1 MSVVGLPTR
10 KTLGTENFPPRFF
23 CTQQKRA
30 CRRIVNM
37 RANFI
42 TNKENRLKSSRRF
55 SYGGFAQVCKGLG
68 LTLELSTPRRI
79 SLAGQW
85 YIARNKTTVSGCRLR
100 CVFLAGSAQV
110 CNRKPPVQGLLALG
124 SSFCGARENE
134 VYEAIG
140 PGPISP
146 GQFFLRA
153 PRYLAAARIL

>member
-1 MSVVGLPTR
+1 MARQRAKHSGR
-10 KTLGTENFPPRFF
+10 KTFRPVFF
-23 CTQQKRA
+23 ALNKKCA
-30 CRRIVNM
+30 CRRIVKTH
-37 RANFI
+37 ANFI
-42 TNKENRLKSSRRF
+42 TNKENRLKFSRRF

-68 LTLELSTPRRI
+68 LTLELSTPRRV

-85 YIARNKTTVSGCRLR
+85 YIARNKTTISGCRLR
-100 CVFLAGSAQV
+100 CVFLAGSTQV

>member
-1 MSVVGLPTR
+1 
-10 KTLGTENFPPRFF
+10 
-23 CTQQKRA
+23 
-30 CRRIVNM
+30 M

-42 TNKENRLKSSRRF
+42 TNKENRLKFSRRF
-55 SYGGFAQVCKGLG
+55 SYG
-68 LTLELSTPRRI
+68 
-79 SLAGQW
+79 
-85 YIARNKTTVSGCRLR
+85 
-100 CVFLAGSAQV
+100 GSAQV
-110 CNRKPPVQGLLALG
+110 CNRKPPVQGLLTLG

>member
-1 MSVVGLPTR
+1 MGASR
-10 KTLGTENFPPRFF
+10 KFARDWPHSG
-23 CTQQKRA
+23 
-30 CRRIVNM
+30 IVYSK
-37 RANFI
+37 AG
-42 TNKENRLKSSRRF
+42 F
-55 SYGGFAQVCKGLG
+55 SCGSMVHCKKQNYCLG
-68 LTLELSTPRRI
+68 LSNRML
-79 SLAGQW
+79 
-85 YIARNKTTVSGCRLR
+85 
-100 CVFLAGSAQV
+100 FLAGSAQV